1 MMDDRLLVV
10 KDENHSAN
18 PDMGLVIPLS
28 HYNLDG
34 SLSDIAPGEFP
45 NGAIF
50 VSKNFLSMN
59 QSFKNDEIFI
69 LNEYFESDDDWKRNS
84 RLQKHYTLGSKSE

>member
-1 MMDDRLLVV
+1 MRIMMDDRLLVV

-69 LNEYFESDDDWKRNS
+69 LMNILKAMMIGKEIQGFKNI
-84 RLQKHYTLGSKSE
+84 KP